1 MLFWIK
7 EKSSIVVVMFPSILQ
22 CYMQYHNVTH
32 IFESVSHFIWLIWM
46 TYSRKANFNPVCFER
61 LKKSSESKFAHA
73 KINHVFLEKNYFQPR
88 FSLFRA
94 NKRHFELPRKNF
106 EVMSQLQWRHTIWRI
121 FNDVEQQ
128 NVT

>member
-1 MLFWIK
+1 MWHTFLKVWVISYDSYEWLIK
-7 EKSSIVVVMFPSILQ
+7 EKLIL
-22 CYMQYHNVTH
+22 
-32 IFESVSHFIWLIWM
+32 IPFALSDW
-46 TYSRKANFNPVCFER
+46 
-61 LKKSSESKFAHA
+61 KKSSESKFAHA

-128 NVT
+128 SVT